1 MELYQRE
8 MYIEFFGNVPIYF
21 GIGVQIVTALILGGL
36 VGFDREVKM
45 KAAGLKTNIMI
56 CIGATLY
63 TTISLLNLPNAVGL
77 VDPNRV
83 AAQIVSGI
91 GFLGAGAIIQGRGNV
106 TGLTTAATIWV
117 VAAIGFTIGVGYP
130 VVATIFSIT
139 VLVVLR
145 LLAPIHKFI
154 ERDSEHKDF
163 HIQVLS
169 HGSVKRFASKV
180 IIAEHIELEEMYEED
195 GKAGKGRKIL
205 HVFLSGHPRALDR
218 IQHDLNS
225 IVKVEKVSYRQIEN
239 VSEYE
244 ALFRKG
250 DESVA
255 EQS

>member
-1 MELYQRE
+1 
-8 MYIEFFGNVPIYF
+8 MYIEFFGHVPIYF

-63 TTISLLNLPNAVGL
+63 TTISMINLVETGGP

-117 VAAIGFTIGVGYP
+117 VAAIGFTIGVGFP
-130 VVATIFSIT
+130 GVATLFSIT

-169 HGSVKRFASKV
+169 NGSVKKFASKI
-180 IIAEHIELEEMYEED
+180 IIAENIELEEIYEED
-195 GKAGKGRKIL
+195 GKSGKGRKIL

-218 IQHDLNS
+218 IQHDLDG
-225 IVKVEKVSYRQIEN
+225 IIKVEKVSYRQVEN
-239 VSEYE
+239 VADFE
-244 ALFRKG
+244 ALF
-250 DESVA
+250 
-255 EQS
+255 EQEQIENS

>member
-63 TTISLLNLPNAVGL
+63 TTISLLNLPNATGL

-130 VVATIFSIT
+130 VVATMFSVT

-154 ERDSEHKDF
+154 ERDSEHRDF
-163 HIQVLS
+163 HIEILS
-169 HGSVKRFASKV
+169 RGSIKKIASK
-180 IIAEHIELEEMYEED
+180 IIISENIELDEIYEE
-195 GKAGKGRKIL
+195 GHPAGENHRIV
-205 HVFLSGHPRALDR
+205 HVFLSGHPRALER
-218 IQHDLNS
+218 IQQDLRSVIN
-225 IVKVEKVSYRQIEN
+225 VEKVTFRQIE
-239 VSEYE
+239 
-244 ALFRKG
+244 L
-250 DESVA
+250 ESQ
-255 EQS
+255 EDYPL

>member
-8 MYIEFFGNVPIYF
+8 MYVEFFGNVPIYF

-63 TTISLLNLPNAVGL
+63 TTISLLNLPNATGL

-130 VVATIFSIT
+130 VVATMFSVT

-163 HIQVLS
+163 HIEILS
-169 HGSVKRFASKV
+169 RGSIKKIASK
-180 IIAEHIELEEMYEED
+180 IIISENIELDEIYEEAHP
-195 GKAGKGRKIL
+195 AGENHRIV
-205 HVFLSGHPRALDR
+205 HVLLTGHPRALER
-218 IQHDLNS
+218 IQQDLRSVIN
-225 IVKVEKVSYRQIEN
+225 VEKVSFRQ
-239 VSEYE
+239 VDLE
-244 ALFRKG
+244 AQEDFPL
-250 DESVA
+250 
-255 EQS
+255 

>member
-63 TTISLLNLPNAVGL
+63 TTISLLNLPNATGL

-130 VVATIFSIT
+130 VVATMFSVT

-163 HIQVLS
+163 HIQILS
-169 HGSVKRFASKV
+169 RGSIKKIASK
-180 IIAEHIELEEMYEED
+180 IIISENIELDEIYEEAHPSGD
-195 GKAGKGRKIL
+195 SARIV
-205 HVFLSGHPRALDR
+205 HVLLTGHPRAMER
-218 IQHDLNS
+218 IQQDLRS
-225 IVKVEKVSYRQIEN
+225 IINVEKVSFRQ
-239 VSEYE
+239 VDLE
-244 ALFRKG
+244 AQEDFPL
-250 DESVA
+250 
-255 EQS
+255 

>member
-1 MELYQRE
+1 MELYQHT
-8 MYIEFFGNVPIYF
+8 MYIEFFGDVPIYV
-21 GIGVQIVTALILGGL
+21 GIGIQITTALFLGGL

-63 TTISLLNLPNAVGL
+63 TTISLINLTETGGP

-117 VAAIGFTIGVGYP
+117 VAAIGFTIGVGFP
-130 VVATIFSIT
+130 GVATIFSVT

-145 LLAPIHKFI
+145 LLAPINRFI
-154 ERDSEHKDF
+154 EREAEHKDF

-169 HGSVKRFASKV
+169 SGSVKRFASKV
-180 IIAEHIELEEMYEED
+180 IISENIELEEIYEEE
-195 GKAGKGRKIL
+195 GKAGKGAKVL
-205 HVFLSGHPRALDR
+205 HIFLSGHPRALER
-218 IQHDLNS
+218 IQQDLAG
-225 IVKVEKVSYRQIEN
+225 IVNVEKVSFRQIEDMGEFESLFTP
-239 VSEYE
+239 SE
-244 ALFRKG
+244 KG
-250 DESVA
+250 E
-255 EQS
+255 